1 MPDAFAEFCN
11 QKRGYGFSYTLSLGT
26 EPGVA
31 TVTAPPDFGRIKPVG
46 PLDVYWQGRRFFR
59 LLDARL
65 DNQGAP
71 SSTTSTPLVQWTI
84 QDRRWKWQYGDTL
97 DGDYNREEKDGK
109 LVREKSPRELATLCF
124 LALGEEGV
132 DVSALPDKPRPPTQ
146 WIAASPKQELDRLC
160 SAYNCAPAYSPFT
173 NKAYLV
179 KLGTGRAAPNDAY
192 KSRSDS
198 FVNRPRPDAITIIG
212 GTTLFQSALK
222 VDEWLALEVDG
233 TYVEMDQVSYKPAG
247 GWETVWPL
255 NFAAL
260 NTTYTD
266 KATGETLY
274 HRDLAQRSIWRT
286 ARISGQVAGGFSPEA
301 LKGEWNEPQSVTDLG
316 PFTGSVLEKDPLT
329 GQRLDAYARGVFLDQ
344 RVGMKNSPAKTRWPG
359 SVQINSEQRIVTFD
373 RPCFKLTTDNKWEQ
387 TTMELIAAYEV
398 SHEGVPVRFDLRRGL
413 LDQLVA
419 VGEHEDLATRSEAV
433 SADPREQHGFST
445 SCGLHHQRAGAGPQ
459 GRVDGL
465 DRLGLVVAQS
475 ELRSVHGAPRVGSSA
490 RRNWS
495 TTSAGAM
502 SLDSRPPDSSTSF
515 SGGQPGRYLTAD
527 QPQPTVLS
535 HTKPWVSGYSR
546 SSSALVHTFSR
557 ISSGGQGRSQGGAP
571 ERTRSSSGS
580 VRRRHS
586 PSATGSYSTSS

>member
-179 KLGTGRAAPNDAY
+179 KLGTGRAAPNDAF

-198 FVNRPRPDAITIIG
+198 FVNRPRPDAIRIIG
-212 GTTLFQSALK
+212 GNSQFQSALK

-286 ARISGQVAGGFSPEA
+286 ARISGQVAGGFSPDA
-301 LKGEWNEPQSVTDLG
+301 LKGTPFEPQSVTDLG

-329 GQRLDAYARGVFLDQ
+329 GQRLDAYARGVFIDQ

-398 SHEGVPVRFDLRRGL
+398 SHEGVPVRFDLRR
-413 LDQLVA
+413 D
-419 VGEHEDLATRSEAV
+419 
-433 SADPREQHGFST
+433 ST
-445 SCGLHHQRAGAGPQ
+445 QQIYDAG
-459 GRVDGL
+459 
-465 DRLGLVVAQS
+465 
-475 ELRSVHGAPRVGSSA
+475 ELREHHREIVREVIEK
-490 RRNWS
+490 
-495 TTSAGAM
+495 
-502 SLDSRPPDSSTSF
+502 
-515 SGGQPGRYLTAD
+515 TA
-527 QPQPTVLS
+527 
-535 HTKPWVSGYSR
+535 
-546 SSSALVHTFSR
+546 
-557 ISSGGQGRSQGGAP
+557 
-571 ERTRSSSGS
+571 
-580 VRRRHS
+580 
-586 PSATGSYSTSS
+586 SATGQKSDNLKECEKQAKYYLDEIADQFDTRDAVAAEYAGLEKFSLDGKLRNISWAFSTVSTPKTSASWNTETNRMVLPWEERREARQQRQIEYAMRQAEGERRRLESRGAIQIAGGVK

>member
-179 KLGTGRAAPNDAY
+179 KLGTGRAAPNDAF

-329 GQRLDAYARGVFLDQ
+329 GQRLDAYARGVFIDQ

-398 SHEGVPVRFDLRRGL
+398 SHEGVPVRFDLRR
-413 LDQLVA
+413 D
-419 VGEHEDLATRSEAV
+419 
-433 SADPREQHGFST
+433 ST
-445 SCGLHHQRAGAGPQ
+445 QQIYDAG
-459 GRVDGL
+459 
-465 DRLGLVVAQS
+465 
-475 ELRSVHGAPRVGSSA
+475 ELREYHREIVREVIEK
-490 RRNWS
+490 
-495 TTSAGAM
+495 
-502 SLDSRPPDSSTSF
+502 
-515 SGGQPGRYLTAD
+515 TA
-527 QPQPTVLS
+527 
-535 HTKPWVSGYSR
+535 
-546 SSSALVHTFSR
+546 
-557 ISSGGQGRSQGGAP
+557 
-571 ERTRSSSGS
+571 
-580 VRRRHS
+580 
-586 PSATGSYSTSS
+586 SATGQKSDNLKECEKQAKYYLDEIADQFDTRDAVAAEYAGLEKFSLDGKLRNISWAFSTVSTPKTSASWNTETNRMVLPWEERREARQQRQIEYTMRQAEGERRRIESRGAIQIAGGVK

>member
-398 SHEGVPVRFDLRRGL
+398 SHEGVPVRFDLRR
-413 LDQLVA
+413 D
-419 VGEHEDLATRSEAV
+419 
-433 SADPREQHGFST
+433 ST
-445 SCGLHHQRAGAGPQ
+445 QQIYDAG
-459 GRVDGL
+459 
-465 DRLGLVVAQS
+465 
-475 ELRSVHGAPRVGSSA
+475 ELREHHREIVREVIEK
-490 RRNWS
+490 
-495 TTSAGAM
+495 
-502 SLDSRPPDSSTSF
+502 
-515 SGGQPGRYLTAD
+515 TA
-527 QPQPTVLS
+527 
-535 HTKPWVSGYSR
+535 
-546 SSSALVHTFSR
+546 
-557 ISSGGQGRSQGGAP
+557 
-571 ERTRSSSGS
+571 
-580 VRRRHS
+580 
-586 PSATGSYSTSS
+586 SATGQKSDNLKECEKQAKYYLDEIADQFDTRDAVAAEYAGLEKFSLDGKLRNISWAFSTVSTPKTSASWNTETNRMVLPWEERREARQQRQIEYAMRQAEGERRRLESRGAIQIAGGVK